1 MTDVLL
7 VEDSPTQAQQIK
19 ETLESVGLQVVVVG
33 DGPDAIRE
41 TLTLMPR
48 LIVLDINLPS
58 MDGYQVCRRLK
69 RNPDT
74 RDIPI
79 IMLTEQSSPKET
91 MTGLQAGADDYIP
104 KDIFAGEHLLDTLH
118 ELGLIEEE

>member
-1 MTDVLL
+1 MAFDVLV

-19 ETLESVGLQVVVVG
+19 DTLENVGLAAFVVG

-41 TLTLMPR
+41 AINALPR

-69 RNPDT
+69 RNPET

-79 IMLTEQSSPKET
+79 IMLTEQSGPKET
-91 MTGLQAGADDYIP
+91 MTGLQAGADDYIA
-104 KDIFAGEHLLDTLH
+104 KDIFAGEHLLDTLR
-118 ELGLIEEE
+118 ELGLIE

>member
-1 MTDVLL
+1 MTYQVLL

-19 ETLESVGLQVVVVG
+19 HTLEEVGLEVWVVH

-41 TLTLMPR
+41 AIAHPPH

-58 MDGYQVCRRLK
+58 MDGYQVCRRLR

-74 RDIPI
+74 QNIPV
-79 IMLTEQSSPKET
+79 IMLTEHASPKET

-104 KDIFAGEHLLDTLH
+104 KDIFAGEHLLDTLR
-118 ELGLIEEE
+118 ELGLVE